1 MLLYTILQQLKLP
14 EALDGMASGGN
25 SAKLVFLIKCFP
37 SGAAFRR
44 ILRLGFDFSLEGS
57 DDCLFPDVTHTV
69 IRSVRRVDPMTAM

>member
-1 MLLYTILQQLKLP
+1 MVLDTHLQQSELP

-44 ILRLGFDFSLEGS
+44 MLRLGFDFSLEGS
-57 DDCLFPDVTHTV
+57 ADCLLPDVTHIV